1 MFDEFK
7 SAFSRPNNG
16 LAQLIVINVTIY
28 FVLLLLWLVL
38 WGNDSIFLAIYNQF
52 AIPPAF
58 REFITKPWTL
68 VTYMFTHSMLDIFHI
83 LFNMLFLYWFGKL
96 FVEYLGSDKLI
107 ALYVL
112 GGLVGGASFLALH
125 YFFPGFVGDRG
136 MVGASGAIFAI
147 VTATAVLLP
156 DYTFYLMLLGPV
168 KIKYIAVFY
177 IVLSVILLRQGVNV
191 GGNIAHLG
199 GAMIGFVY
207 LKQLKVGV
215 NWGGWV
221 TSTLSWIKELFSP
234 KRMVKVTYRKD
245 TTPPKRPTASASG
258 ISQQEIDA
266 ILDKISDGGYESLSK
281 EEREKLFKASKK

>member
-16 LAQLIVINVTIY
+16 LAQLIVINVAIY
-28 FVLLLLWLVL
+28 FAMLLLWLVL
-38 WGNDSIFLAIYNQF
+38 WGNDSIFLAIYEQF
-52 AIPPAF
+52 AIPPVF
-58 REFITKPWTL
+58 REFITRPWTL
-68 VTYMFTHSMLDIFHI
+68 VTYMFTHSMLDVWHI
-83 LFNMLFLYWFGKL
+83 LMNMLFLYWFGKL

-125 YFFPGFVGDRG
+125 SFFPEFVGDRG

-147 VTATAVLLP
+147 VVATAVLLP
-156 DYTFYLMLLGPV
+156 DYTFYLLLIGPV
-168 KIKYIAVFY
+168 KIKYIALFY
-177 IVLSVILLRQGVNV
+177 VVLSVITLRQGVNV

-207 LKQLKVGV
+207 IKQLKVGV

-234 KRMVKVTYRKD
+234 RRTVKVTYRKD
-245 TTPPKRPTASASG
+245 TPQKRPTATSG

-266 ILDKISDGGYESLSK
+266 ILDKISEGGYESLSK
-281 EEREKLFKASKK
+281 DEREKLFKASKK

>member
-16 LAQLIVINVTIY
+16 LPQLIVINVTIY
-28 FVLLLLWLVL
+28 FVLLILWLVL

-52 AIPPAF
+52 AIPPAI

-68 VTYMFTHSMLDIFHI
+68 VTYMFTHSMLDVFHI

-125 YFFPGFVGDRG
+125 YFFPEFVGDRG

-147 VTATAVLLP
+147 VVATAALLP
-156 DYTFYLMLLGPV
+156 DYTFYLMLIGPV
-168 KIKYIAVFY
+168 KIKYIAAFY
-177 IVLSVILLRQGVNV
+177 VVLSVVLLRQGVNV

-199 GAMIGFVY
+199 GAMIGYVY
-207 LKQLKVGV
+207 IKQLKVGV
-215 NWGGWV
+215 NWAGWI
-221 TSTLSWIKELFSP
+221 TSTIAWVKGLFSP
-234 KRMVKVTYRKD
+234 RQNVKVSYRKEAP
-245 TTPPKRPTASASG
+245 TKRTPSPTSG

-266 ILDKISDGGYESLSK
+266 ILDKISEGGYESLSK
-281 EEREKLFKASKK
+281 DEREKLFKASKK